1 MKGEKSKI
9 MRAMRQ
15 KYEEEDEEVSEV
27 SFSVA
32 YERLEDEAS
41 DVSASF
47 SYERLEDILEDNT
60 DKSEEKEKPAKK
72 GRPYKVCGGKAKDRK
87 GIVAT
92 SFKELVEKG
101 EKEFKNFPP

>member
-32 YERLEDEAS
+32 YERLEDEAF

-47 SYERLEDILEDNT
+47 PYERLEDILEDNT
-60 DKSEEKEKPAKK
+60 DKPEEKEKLRL
-72 GRPYKVCGGKAKDRK
+72 GRRSCGCIYTD
-87 GIVAT
+87 
-92 SFKELVEKG
+92 LVEKRDKCSIG
-101 EKEFKNFPP
+101 S